1 MLNVGLNLPSQS
13 TIIQMLIR
21 IIIEQIS
28 PENPNYLFDF
38 KLKKLG

>member
-13 TIIQMLIR
+13 TTIQMLIG
-21 IIIEQIS
+21 IIIKQIS
-28 PENPNYLFDF
+28 PENPNCLFDF